1 VFDDCEGL
9 EDCKTHAK
17 RFCLQDSNPFI
28 HEKRIYLS
36 MSFLGFVSKINVL
49 ERERCLLQWFYLT

>member
-28 HEKRIYLS
+28 HEK
-36 MSFLGFVSKINVL
+36 KD
-49 ERERCLLQWFYLT
+49 LLVYEFSYIHE

>member
-9 EDCKTHAK
+9 EDCKTYAK

-28 HEKRIYLS
+28 HEKRELNLS
-36 MSFLGFVSKINVL
+36 MSFLIFL
-49 ERERCLLQWFYLT
+49 E